1 MTAIDLPKLVVIKI
15 LASSSNSRRICQKE
29 RRTLHFVS
37 GVSSNLKPDLISGMA
52 RYRHEVFV
60 KKLGWQLQ
68 SENGLEYD
76 QFDRDDTVYVVA
88 RNDAQKIIGT
98 ARLLP
103 TTQPYLLA
111 EIFPQLLN
119 GLAAPASADIWE
131 LSRFAAVDFNANA
144 TSAMGQFSSKN
155 AIDLL
160 RESLLCASTLGARRV
175 ITVSPIGVERL
186 LRKAGFQAHRAGPP
200 VIIDGHS
207 IFACWIDLKFEA
219 ALSSVSIRTNQI
231 RQNVPPCHW
240 AMVPD
245 AVTQPCSRIMQAC
258 VRSLRQVTIPYLIP
272 LLDSLVQMLPRLRWL
287 PALVILL

>member
-1 MTAIDLPKLVVIKI
+1 
-15 LASSSNSRRICQKE
+15 
-29 RRTLHFVS
+29 
-37 GVSSNLKPDLISGMA
+37 MA

-68 SENGLEYD
+68 CENGLEYD

-131 LSRFAAVDFNANA
+131 LSRFAAVDFTENV

-155 AIDLL
+155 AVDLL
-160 RESLLCASTLGARRV
+160 RESLLCASTLGAKRV

-219 ALSSVSIRTNQI
+219 ALSSVSIRTNQH
-231 RQNVPPCHW
+231 RQNVPPCHR
-240 AMVPD
+240 AIVPH
-245 AVTQPCSRIMQAC
+245 AIVTRPRSHIIQTC
-258 VRSLRQVTIPYLIP
+258 VRALRQVAIPYLIP
-272 LLDSLVQMLPRLRWL
+272 LLDSFAQMLHRLRWL